1 MSVPVELLVHHGGL
15 MSFSGRSPRYV
26 NGEVVECSFDP
37 DFLCYFQLRKLGT
50 EDLKY
55 DSVEKIWFVPPGK
68 TLANG
73 LSEVN
78 NDADAAKIVEAGK
91 TGVVETERTPEEIP
105 MDNDGIVDMTNMAS
119 HRGNIHSA
127 SDADDEES
135 EEDSDFEP
143 PSDVPSEEVSL
154 DEVNTEQV
162 NTEQVFPRAVPN
174 SPLSSYRNSSQ
185 SEHDVD
191 AKYDEEECT
200 SVFAG
205 QPWGCNK
212 RGHNSRKCPDK
223 NKTAPSADQQNVN
236 VEQPRASQRRTRRA
250 EAEGPSVPAPR
261 RRKVVTCG
269 TCGSSGHNARSCY
282 RNRGVEAVIDPRTNR
297 MQRNNE
303 MRTAMHGVGVY
314 TNPST
319 GNMYY
324 KGPPTG
330 LNASRSPV
338 VDDYI
343 GGSQPDPPPATQPT
357 Q

>member
-1 MSVPVELLVHHGGL
+1 MKNEAELVPISEPTLIEEQAPIKVKERRAGVVEKNSGELTTSGEMESIMSVPVELLVHHGGL

-78 NDADAAKIVEAGK
+78 NDADGLSEYVLFRRIYIGFSCLKKGYLNGCRKLIALDGCFLKGEVKGMILTAVGK
-91 TGVVETERTPEEIP
+91 DGNNQMFPISWAVVEGENR
-105 MDNDGIVDMTNMAS
+105 
-119 HRGNIHSA
+119 
-127 SDADDEES
+127 
-135 EEDSDFEP
+135 DS
-143 PSDVPSEEVSL
+143 
-154 DEVNTEQV
+154 
-162 NTEQVFPRAVPN
+162 
-174 SPLSSYRNSSQ
+174 
-185 SEHDVD
+185 
-191 AKYDEEECT
+191 
-200 SVFAG
+200 
-205 QPWGCNK
+205 WGWFL
-212 RGHNSRKCPDK
+212 
-223 NKTAPSADQQNVN
+223 SADQQNLN
-236 VEQPRASQRRTRRA
+236 VEQPRARPRRTRRA
-250 EAEGPSVPAPR
+250 EADGPSVPAPR

-269 TCGSSGHNARSCY
+269 TCGSSGHNARSCF
-282 RNRGVEAVIDPRTNR
+282 RNRGVEAVIDPSTNR

-324 KGPPTG
+324 RGPPTG

-357 Q
+357 